1 MEDRL
6 GLMLGM
12 QLELQQQHMKDGD
25 PQTLTGD
32 EMAEFMTWNFAA
44 CVKELSEATDEVG
57 WKPWTHGPNNRYINQ
72 PQFNKEMVDAF
83 HFFMNMLLVANPG
96 KTPAQ
101 IADEF
106 CRAYLAKNAINAQR
120 QAEKYDGVTTK
131 CPNCKREL
139 SEVDQLQITTMKIG
153 STMYTFCTVNCSKE
167 FHKEGDHG

>member
-1 MEDRL
+1 MEDKL

-25 PQTLTGD
+25 PQSLTGNA
-32 EMAEFMTWNFAA
+32 MAEFMTWNFAA

-57 WKPWTHGPNNRYINQ
+57 WKPWATSRHINQ
-72 PQFNKEMVDAF
+72 PQFNAEMVDAF

-106 CRAYLAKNAINAQR
+106 TKLYLAKNAVNARR
-120 QAEKYDGVTTK
+120 QAEGYDGVSTK

-139 SEVDQLQITTMKIG
+139 SEVDQLQIAQRQIGNTMFR
-153 STMYTFCTVNCSKE
+153 FCSVNCGIE